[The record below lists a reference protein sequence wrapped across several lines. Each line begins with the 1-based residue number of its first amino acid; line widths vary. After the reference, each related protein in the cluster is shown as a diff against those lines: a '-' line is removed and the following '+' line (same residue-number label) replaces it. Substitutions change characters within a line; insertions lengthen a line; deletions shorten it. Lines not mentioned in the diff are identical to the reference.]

1 MKSIK
6 LRKVGNS
13 FGFTVPKELIE
24 KYNLKEGEELH
35 VIENNDGF
43 TLTPYNPEFEKW
55 AEAFDS
61 TNKKYKNTLRELSK
75 WKI

>member
-43 TLTPYNPEFEKW
+43 TITPYNPEFEKW
-55 AEAFDS
+55 VNAFDK
-61 TNKKYKNTLRELSK
+61 TNKKYKNALKELSK
-75 WKI
+75 

>member
-13 FGFTVPKELIE
+13 FGFTVPKEIIE

-35 VIENNDGF
+35 VIEKNDGF

-55 AEAFDS
+55 ADAFDK
-61 TNKKYKNTLRELSK
+61 TNKKYKNTLKELSK
-75 WKI
+75 